1 VGAIGRFAV
10 FGYHRRMPKPLA
22 FLKEL
27 FQRDEAPRGQVLQIF
42 TPQVAAGRS
51 LGTRLFLAGLTGMGL
66 ASAGLMAAGSLL
78 MLLLAL
84 GALYWLLTQ
93 VLGLELDVD
102 PRLFVER
109 AQAYAASAR
118 N

>member
-1 VGAIGRFAV
+1 MA
-10 FGYHRRMPKPLA
+10 KPFD
-22 FLKEL
+22 FLKGL
-27 FQRDEAPRGQVLQIF
+27 LGREARPPGQVLQLF

-51 LGTRLFLAGLTGMGL
+51 TGTRLALAGLTAVGL
-66 ASAGLMAAGSLL
+66 AGAGLVAVGSLAIL
-78 MLLLAL
+78 MLAL
-84 GALYWLLTQ
+84 GALYYLLTQ

-109 AQAYAASAR
+109 AQQYAASAR